1 MLLYDGERSSVAAH
15 TSCITVVIVGGSD
28 CLRPAAMHSDRWC
41 AAQRAMHALHAPC
54 VQAGKDRT
62 GIIGMLVLSCA
73 GATEAEIVDDYKR

>member
-1 MLLYDGERSSVAAH
+1 
-15 TSCITVVIVGGSD
+15 
-28 CLRPAAMHSDRWC
+28 MHSDRWC